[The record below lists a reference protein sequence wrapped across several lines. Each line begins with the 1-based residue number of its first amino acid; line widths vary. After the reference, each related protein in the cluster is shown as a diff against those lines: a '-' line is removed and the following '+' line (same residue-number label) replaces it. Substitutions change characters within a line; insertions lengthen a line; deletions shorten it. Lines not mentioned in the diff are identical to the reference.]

1 MPLRPEA
8 VCPDVGIPG
17 TAELGLCA
25 VSLSAP
31 GERVATADSEGGVHV
46 LTQGEQIN
54 MSRGCPL
61 HLSCIARLVEPN
73 GSPNGSSAHAPS
85 AEADGSAPAG
95 DGVRLLVGA
104 AARESAERETGAPH
118 RLALR
123 CVAWNPNTPYRH
135 WIACGGPAGVVLCLH
150 ATRQVSVAAAL
161 AAASGTPPRRG
172 RPPKHARDEPQAQPE
187 SAEPA
192 SGGAAEA
199 VDIDDE

>member
-31 GERVATADSEGGVHV
+31 GARLALADSEGGVHV
-46 LTQGEQIN
+46 LTQGAYVSV
-54 MSRGCPL
+54 SRGCPL
-61 HLSCIARLVEPN
+61 HLSCIARLVEPI
-73 GSPNGSSAHAPS
+73 GSPNHSPS
-85 AEADGSAPAG
+85 AEADSSAPAG

-150 ATRQVSVAAAL
+150 ATRHVSVAAAL

-172 RPPKHARDEPQAQPE
+172 RPPKHARDEPQAQAQPE
-187 SAEPA
+187 SDAEPA
-192 SGGAAEA
+192 SGGAEA

>member
-1 MPLRPEA
+1 M

-31 GERVATADSEGGVHV
+31 GERLALADSEGGVHV
-46 LTQGEQIN
+46 LTQGAYVSV
-54 MSRGCPL
+54 SRGCPL
-61 HLSCIARLVEPN
+61 HLSCIARLVEPM
-73 GSPNGSSAHAPS
+73 GSPNHSPG
-85 AEADGSAPAG
+85 AEADSSAPAG

-150 ATRQVSVAAAL
+150 ATRQVSVAAA
-161 AAASGTPPRRG
+161 SGPPLRRG
-172 RPPKHARDEPQAQPE
+172 RPPKLHARDEPQAPAE
-187 SAEPA
+187 SACSSEPPAAA
-192 SGGAAEA
+192 SGAAA
-199 VDIDDE
+199 IDIDEAM